1 MSLLLTIA
9 RPHLLRVSLSFTT
22 IVHCT
27 SNPTIVVFTKLFFP
41 LNYSVTSFSD
51 SAMATRSVSTPI
63 PARENVFEQV
73 RRQIEEA
80 FDSLIE
86 KVNERREVLL
96 RQLKQWEEEFNR
108 TRASSI
114 RSLEAIRRERDEMEE
129 FLSKLKINT
138 ARTSMEKGIKD
149 LGDEISEKEKKLCY
163 PQVGFVCDRNELDL
177 KISQL
182 GSLIEESVNVLVR
195 NSTQLSKP
203 VKVFGRFGK
212 GKGEFSNPRGVVI
225 DNDNQRMF
233 IADCYNSRI
242 QVWSLEGDYLSEFG
256 GDILKGPWEIVLC
269 DNSIYISD
277 CFWKFLI

>member
-1 MSLLLTIA
+1 M
-9 RPHLLRVSLSFTT
+9 
-22 IVHCT
+22 
-27 SNPTIVVFTKLFFP
+27 
-41 LNYSVTSFSD
+41 
-51 SAMATRSVSTPI
+51 
-63 PARENVFEQV
+63 FEQV

-149 LGDEISEKEKKLCY
+149 LGDEISEKENKLCY

-195 NSTQLSKP
+195 NLHSTL
-203 VKVFGRFGK
+203 
-212 GKGEFSNPRGVVI
+212 
-225 DNDNQRMF
+225 
-233 IADCYNSRI
+233 
-242 QVWSLEGDYLSEFG
+242 
-256 GDILKGPWEIVLC
+256 
-269 DNSIYISD
+269 
-277 CFWKFLI
+277 